1 MSVFQNGRR
10 VIGHCFKAP
19 PVRVNSIINT
29 ADADAPPPPAAAI
42 TSYYHTHR
50 KIDGIFGEVMTVSS

>member
-1 MSVFQNGRR
+1 MSVFRNGRR
-10 VIGHCFKAP
+10 VIGHCFEAP
-19 PVRVNSIINT
+19 PVRVNSIIINT
-29 ADADAPPPPAAAI
+29 ADADAPPPAAAI